1 MMIIIMRTRSF
12 LTLDPD
18 TDHQIGRLVG
28 QITIMI
34 VPLWHLVLTYSD
46 PPSYPHSSPLVAAA
60 RGVFRMFNADNCAQV
75 THNTSQY
82 IARKEI
88 SGEGLKRDIIAAKM
102 IHLVTKSPFMKS
114 MLKICD
120 WSLRLHTVMESEKI
134 CVLDKGRLVE
144 QGSPKVSD
152 QTRFFV

>member
-1 MMIIIMRTRSF
+1 
-12 LTLDPD
+12 
-18 TDHQIGRLVG
+18 
-28 QITIMI
+28 
-34 VPLWHLVLTYSD
+34 
-46 PPSYPHSSPLVAAA
+46 
-60 RGVFRMFNADNCAQV
+60 MFNADNCAQV

-152 QTRFFV
+152 QTTFFV